1 MTFQI
6 LTVNA
11 MTGKTYWQKPHDS
24 FKNAVIHAF
33 KFTRNRADLF
43 VYEIFEEGAI
53 RLLETITHLEVE
65 LHIKREKERRHT

>member
-1 MTFQI
+1 MFQI
-6 LTVNA
+6 LTVNVK
-11 MTGKTYWQKPHDS
+11 TGNTYWQKPHDS
-24 FKNAVIHAF
+24 FKNAVNHAF

-65 LHIKREKERRHT
+65 LHKERKASHAS

>member
-24 FKNAVIHAF
+24 FKNAVNHAF
-33 KFTRNRADLF
+33 KFTRNRADF
-43 VYEIFEEGAI
+43 FIYEIYGED
-53 RLLETITHLEVE
+53 TIKLVKTI
-65 LHIKREKERRHT
+65 LHK

>member
-1 MTFQI
+1 MTFQT

-24 FKNAVIHAF
+24 FKNAVNHAF

-43 VYEIFEEGAI
+43 IYEVFEEGAI
-53 RLLETITHLEVE
+53 TF
-65 LHIKREKERRHT
+65 

>member
-1 MTFQI
+1 MTFQT

-24 FKNAVIHAF
+24 FKNAVNHAF

-43 VYEIFEEGAI
+43 IYEVFEEGAI

-65 LHIKREKERRHT
+65 LHKERKEAHVS

>member
-1 MTFQI
+1 MTFQT

-24 FKNAVIHAF
+24 FKNAVNHAF

-43 VYEIFEEGAI
+43 IYEVLEEGAI

-65 LHIKREKERRHT
+65 LHKERKALHAS

>member
-1 MTFQI
+1 MFQI

-24 FKNAVIHAF
+24 FKNAVNHAF

-65 LHIKREKERRHT
+65 LHKERKASHAS